1 MRKRHLIAA
10 LIASAAFQLPV
21 LAFSEGMAV
30 EADRQVM
37 LLLKIL
43 TYDRQ
48 LETKAGS
55 ELVIGVV
62 SVPTDPDS
70 ARATEAISNTLFGY
84 LKKTVK
90 KLTLQYYLH
99 DYSTPEKFQA
109 WVKSKNVKVLY
120 ISPGN
125 SKNLVAILK
134 VAEQLKITTTTG
146 VPDYVEKGV
155 AIGIGERQQRPQI
168 LINLPAT
175 KREGSEFDAS
185 LLRIATIVK

>member
-1 MRKRHLIAA
+1 MARRYLAAA
-10 LIASAAFQLPV
+10 LIATAALQLSARAS
-21 LAFSEGMAV
+21 AETMAV
-30 EADRQVM
+30 AADRQVM

-48 LETKAGS
+48 LESKAGS

-70 ARATEAISNTLFGY
+70 ARATEAIQNTLFGY

-99 DYSTPEKFQA
+99 DYTTPEKFQA
-109 WVKSKNVKVLY
+109 WVKSKNIKVLY

-125 SKNLVAILK
+125 SKNLAAILK
-134 VAEQLKITTTTG
+134 VSEQLKITSTTG
-146 VPDYVEKGV
+146 VPDYVERGV